1 MKVKFIIDGEPMG
14 KARPRMNTITGRAY
28 TPTKTRM
35 YEDYIKL
42 LYRSQP
48 KHYFE
53 GYVRLTIKA
62 YYSVAKSDSKQK
74 KEDKLSN
81 ILRPSKKPDLDN
93 IVKLIADG
101 LNGIAYKDDT
111 QIVEIVAMKFYS
123 DKPRVEVQIEDL
135 GENI

>member
-1 MKVKFIIDGEPMG
+1 MIQFLWNI
-14 KARPRMNTITGRAY
+14 
-28 TPTKTRM
+28 
-35 YEDYIKL
+35 
-42 LYRSQP
+42 

-111 QIVEIVAMKFYS
+111 QIVEIVAKKYYS
-123 DKPRVEVQIEDL
+123 DKPRVEVVIQDI
-135 GENI
+135 

>member
-1 MKVKFIIDGEPMG
+1 MRVEFTIDGDPIG
-14 KARPRMNTITGRAY
+14 KARPRMNTRTGKAY

-42 LYRSQP
+42 LYRSQV
-48 KHYFE
+48 KHYFD

-62 YYSVAKSDSKQK
+62 FYGVAKSDSKKK

-101 LNGIAYKDDT
+101 LNEIAYKDDT

-123 DKPRVEVQIEDL
+123 DNPRVEVKIED
-135 GENI
+135 I